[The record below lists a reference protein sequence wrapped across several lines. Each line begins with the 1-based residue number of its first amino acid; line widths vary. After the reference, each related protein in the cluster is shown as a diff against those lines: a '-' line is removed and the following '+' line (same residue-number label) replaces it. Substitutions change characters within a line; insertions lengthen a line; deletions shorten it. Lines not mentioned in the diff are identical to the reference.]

1 MWHVLGIL
9 FDTLNHLEM
18 NLTPNFLIDT
28 WNKVGGSLKDHWRIA
43 EGSPKDRWRIV
54 KGFVPLE
61 FIWERYRWQ
70 VCNCLMLEGLLL
82 DHWRIVEGSLK
93 DRSWLE
99 ASLGQRCGDTINFSR
114 QRHVVCNWQDRQWIP
129 GQLVSHRPL
138 KGSCK
143 NHRKRWSWKM
153 VPITRGRHAM
163 RINDPGSK
171 NPERIPFIQAWSIFG
186 TLRDRLG
193 SFGIVWDGILMS
205 WGFVFI
211 RLVLFAQCRSI
222 SSFVAGSIHF
232 CRLAAS
238 CRVTLFD
245 WCVGVDTPPAPP
257 PTLPLD

>member
-1 MWHVLGIL
+1 
-9 FDTLNHLEM
+9 
-18 NLTPNFLIDT
+18 
-28 WNKVGGSLKDHWRIA
+28 
-43 EGSPKDRWRIV
+43 
-54 KGFVPLE
+54 
-61 FIWERYRWQ
+61 
-70 VCNCLMLEGLLL
+70 MLEGLLL

-193 SFGIVWDGILMS
+193 SFGMEFS
-205 WGFVFI
+205 WVEDLCLFGWFYLLSAG
-211 RLVLFAQCRSI
+211 RLVHLSQDRSI
-222 SSFVAGSIHF
+222 SAGWRRLVVSLCLIGVSAWTRPRRHRRRFRLINGGSASHPPDAFGSRFIRTATPLPFPTVGFLSSHPASKDPLSIPE
-232 CRLAAS
+232 
-238 CRVTLFD
+238 D
-245 WCVGVDTPPAPP
+245 PP
-257 PTLPLD
+257 PTPPLP